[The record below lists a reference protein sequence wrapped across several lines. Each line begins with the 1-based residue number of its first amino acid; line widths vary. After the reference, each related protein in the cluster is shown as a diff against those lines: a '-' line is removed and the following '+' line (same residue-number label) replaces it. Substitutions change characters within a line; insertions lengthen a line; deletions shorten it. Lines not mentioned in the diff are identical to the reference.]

1 MFLGKCLR
9 WSLLVWSKALCFGIF
24 GPTAWLA
31 TQVKAQSLRLGKQVF
46 VKKNEKSIS
55 AESRQYL
62 RYADKFFFLVKL
74 PAMYVTVSF
83 RVCQNIFSRFFL
95 KKKTFWGTI
104 FLKFKSCQ
112 VSIQVVK
119 WPSELLAKIWGALQE
134 AKFKKI
140 RFSLIVSS
148 VTLFIQNNLLL
159 SFLSCWIFEIH
170 FEEHLRINYFL
181 RTPLS
186 ITNHFNVSYLV
197 LMGYNICIS
206 HI

>member
-95 KKKTFWGTI
+95 KKKNILGNNFSKI
-104 FLKFKSCQ
+104 QKLPSVNSSCQ
-112 VSIQVVK
+112 V
-119 WPSELLAKIWGALQE
+119 A
-134 AKFKKI
+134 
-140 RFSLIVSS
+140 
-148 VTLFIQNNLLL
+148 
-159 SFLSCWIFEIH
+159 
-170 FEEHLRINYFL
+170 LRITGKNL
-181 RTPLS
+181 RSTPGS
-186 ITNHFNVSYLV
+186 KIQKNPF
-197 LMGYNICIS
+197 
-206 HI
+206 